1 MFLREKM
8 TVNSATER
16 WRSWTYNV
24 EDRFKNKTQEE
35 IKQTLRDTC
44 HPFSVM
50 MEHWQGD
57 FNIGT
62 MIRNANAFN
71 AKKVFYYGKRRY
83 DRRGAV
89 GTHHYVDLNH
99 INTRESLLEL
109 KEKYTFVCL
118 DNVEGSV
125 PMETFEWPE
134 NTMMV
139 FGEEGI
145 GLTDEMLELADH
157 IVSIQQY
164 GSVRSLNV
172 GTTSGI
178 AMYDCTK
185 KLNIC
190 V

>member
-1 MFLREKM
+1 M
-8 TVNSATER
+8 TTSVSTER
-16 WRSWTYNV
+16 WRSWTCNV

-35 IKQTLRDTC
+35 IKQSLRETC

-71 AKKVFYYGKRRY
+71 AKKVFYCGKKRY
-83 DRRGAV
+83 DRRGTV
-89 GTHHYVDLNH
+89 GTHHYVDLNYIDTH
-99 INTRESLLEL
+99 EDLLRL
-109 KEKYTFVCL
+109 KDKYTFVCL

-125 PMETFEWPE
+125 PMEDFEWPE
-134 NTMMV
+134 NALMI

-145 GLTDEMLELADH
+145 GLTDEMLALADH
-157 IVSIQQY
+157 IVSIKQY
-164 GSVRSLNV
+164 GSVRSMNV

-178 AMYDCTK
+178 AMYDYTK
-185 KLNIC
+185 KFNNA
-190 V
+190 

>member
-1 MFLREKM
+1 M
-8 TVNSATER
+8 TTNVSTER

-35 IKQTLRDTC
+35 IKQTLRATC

-50 MEHWQGD
+50 MENWQGD

-62 MIRNANAFN
+62 MIRNSNAFN
-71 AKKVFYYGKRRY
+71 AKKVFYYGKKRY
-83 DRRGAV
+83 DRRGTV

-99 INTRESLLEL
+99 INTHESLLKL

-118 DNVEGSV
+118 DNVEDAI
-125 PMETFEWPE
+125 PMEEFDWPE

-139 FGEEGI
+139 FGEEGV
-145 GLTDEMLELADH
+145 GLTKEMLELADH
-157 IVSIQQY
+157 IISIKQY
-164 GSVRSLNV
+164 GSVRSMNV

-178 AMYDCTK
+178 AMYDYTN
-185 KLNIC
+185 KLN
-190 V
+190 VHV